1 MRLRSFL
8 YVSTSV
14 PGGTAPAVTT
24 SFALRLVV
32 LPTASVTTTEKA
44 LPLSFTVV
52 AAVVKIVEVA
62 PAMGDALFCH

>member
-1 MRLRSFL
+1 
-8 YVSTSV
+8 
-14 PGGTAPAVTT
+14 VTT